1 MIEFLIRR
9 FVPDWQQVQ
18 RTDVR
23 ERYGTLAAA
32 VGILSNIFLCIIKG
46 LIGLFSGS
54 IAVTADAVNNLSD
67 AGSSVITLLAFKIAG
82 KPADEEHPYGHAR
95 MEYIS
100 GMAVSFIIILLGLE
114 LMGSSFEKIL
124 HPEEVGVSALTYLV
138 LIVSIAVKLWQGMFN
153 RNLGKRISS
162 EALLKNGGEIFRVQ
176 QTMQLVAKAYGIPG
190 FQVYVLANGLFVSM
204 QEEGR
209 TITRPV
215 ESGDAA
221 GQEHLFGQEH
231 LASRAHLASQVRY
244 VPLSSVHLGR
254 VAAVNNLSREIVA
267 QKYTVEEASRKI
279 EQIDKL
285 PFTSNAVQT
294 LMSGLGAGA
303 FCILFGGS
311 LLDSAAAFLSGL
323 VLWIFVLFLTARGAN
338 KIMVNI
344 LASALVTAMGVL
356 FFHLFSFGDSMDMI
370 VIGSI
375 VPLLPGVPLT
385 NSIRDYLNG
394 DYLSGTIRMIDA
406 VLVACCI
413 ALGVGIVLRVFQ
425 LVTA

>member
-162 EALLKNGGEIFRVQ
+162 EALQATAADSLNDVFSTGAVLLSTLVYQFTAIPIDGWVGMLVAIFITVSGVKLIMETGSPLLGQAPDPQMVRELEEKITAYDGVIGIHDLQVHNYGPGRVFATVHAEVPANRDILVSHDIIDNIEREVGHEMNLNLVIHMDPVVTDDERLNQLHAQVQ
-176 QTMQLVAKAYGIPG
+176 QIVVGIDSNLSMHDFRAVFGPTHTNLVFDVVVPPG
-190 FQVYVLANGLFVSM
+190 FS
-204 QEEGR
+204 
-209 TITRPV
+209 
-215 ESGDAA
+215 
-221 GQEHLFGQEH
+221 
-231 LASRAHLASQVRY
+231 
-244 VPLSSVHLGR
+244 LSDSE
-254 VAAVNNLSREIVA
+254 LSR
-267 QKYTVEEASRKI
+267 RI
-279 EQIDKL
+279 EQQ
-285 PFTSNAVQT
+285 VQT
-294 LMSGLGAGA
+294 LGSY
-303 FCILFGGS
+303 FC
-311 LLDSAAAFLSGL
+311 
-323 VLWIFVLFLTARGAN
+323 
-338 KIMVNI
+338 
-344 LASALVTAMGVL
+344 
-356 FFHLFSFGDSMDMI
+356 
-370 VIGSI
+370 VIT
-375 VPLLPGVPLT
+375 VDHNYAYFPQ
-385 NSIRDYLNG
+385 N
-394 DYLSGTIRMIDA
+394 A
-406 VLVACCI
+406 K
-413 ALGVGIVLRVFQ
+413 
-425 LVTA
+425 

>member
-162 EALLKNGGEIFRVQ
+162 EALQATAADSLNDVFSTGAVLLSTLVYQFTAIPIDGWVGMLVAIFITVSGVKLIMETGSPLLGQAPDPQMVQELEEKITAYDGVIGIHDLQVHNYGPGRVFATVHVEVPANRDILVSHDIIDNIEREVGHEMNLNLVIHMDPVVTDDERLNQLHAQVQ
-176 QTMQLVAKAYGIPG
+176 QIVAGIDSNLSMHDFRAVFGPTHTNLVFDVVVPPG
-190 FQVYVLANGLFVSM
+190 FS
-204 QEEGR
+204 
-209 TITRPV
+209 
-215 ESGDAA
+215 
-221 GQEHLFGQEH
+221 
-231 LASRAHLASQVRY
+231 
-244 VPLSSVHLGR
+244 LSDSE
-254 VAAVNNLSREIVA
+254 LSR
-267 QKYTVEEASRKI
+267 RI
-279 EQIDKL
+279 EQQ
-285 PFTSNAVQT
+285 VQT
-294 LMSGLGAGA
+294 LGSY
-303 FCILFGGS
+303 FC
-311 LLDSAAAFLSGL
+311 
-323 VLWIFVLFLTARGAN
+323 
-338 KIMVNI
+338 
-344 LASALVTAMGVL
+344 
-356 FFHLFSFGDSMDMI
+356 
-370 VIGSI
+370 VIT
-375 VPLLPGVPLT
+375 VDHNYAYFPQ
-385 NSIRDYLNG
+385 N
-394 DYLSGTIRMIDA
+394 A
-406 VLVACCI
+406 K
-413 ALGVGIVLRVFQ
+413 
-425 LVTA
+425 

>member
-18 RTDVR
+18 HTDVR

-153 RNLGKRISS
+153 RSLGKRISS
-162 EALLKNGGEIFRVQ
+162 EALQATAADSLNDVFSTGAVLLSTLVYQFTAIPIDGWVG
-176 QTMQLVAKAYGIPG
+176 MLVAIFITVSGVKLIMETGSPLLGQAPDPQMVRELEEKITAYDGVIGIHDLQVHNYGPGRVFATVHAEVPANRDILVSHDIIDNIEREVGHEMNLNLVIHMDPVVTDDERLNQLHAQVQLIVAGIDSNLSMHDFRAVFGPTHTNLVFDVVVPPG
-190 FQVYVLANGLFVSM
+190 FS
-204 QEEGR
+204 
-209 TITRPV
+209 
-215 ESGDAA
+215 
-221 GQEHLFGQEH
+221 
-231 LASRAHLASQVRY
+231 
-244 VPLSSVHLGR
+244 LSDSE
-254 VAAVNNLSREIVA
+254 LSR
-267 QKYTVEEASRKI
+267 RI
-279 EQIDKL
+279 EQQ
-285 PFTSNAVQT
+285 VQT
-294 LMSGLGAGA
+294 LGSY
-303 FCILFGGS
+303 FC
-311 LLDSAAAFLSGL
+311 
-323 VLWIFVLFLTARGAN
+323 
-338 KIMVNI
+338 
-344 LASALVTAMGVL
+344 
-356 FFHLFSFGDSMDMI
+356 
-370 VIGSI
+370 VIT
-375 VPLLPGVPLT
+375 VDHNYAYFPQ
-385 NSIRDYLNG
+385 N
-394 DYLSGTIRMIDA
+394 A
-406 VLVACCI
+406 K
-413 ALGVGIVLRVFQ
+413 
-425 LVTA
+425 

>member
-162 EALLKNGGEIFRVQ
+162 EALQATAADSLNDVFSTGAVLLSTLVYQFTAIPIDGWVG
-176 QTMQLVAKAYGIPG
+176 MLVAIFITISGVKLIMETGSPLLGQAPDPQMVRELEEKITAYDGVIGIHDLQVHNYGPGRVFATVHAEVPANRDILVSHDIIDNIEREVGHEMNLNLVIHMDPVVTDDERLNQLHAQVQLIVAGIDSNLSMHDFRAVFGPTHTNLVFDVVVPPG
-190 FQVYVLANGLFVSM
+190 FS
-204 QEEGR
+204 
-209 TITRPV
+209 
-215 ESGDAA
+215 
-221 GQEHLFGQEH
+221 
-231 LASRAHLASQVRY
+231 
-244 VPLSSVHLGR
+244 LSDSE
-254 VAAVNNLSREIVA
+254 LSR
-267 QKYTVEEASRKI
+267 RI
-279 EQIDKL
+279 EQQ
-285 PFTSNAVQT
+285 VQT
-294 LMSGLGAGA
+294 LGSY
-303 FCILFGGS
+303 FC
-311 LLDSAAAFLSGL
+311 
-323 VLWIFVLFLTARGAN
+323 
-338 KIMVNI
+338 
-344 LASALVTAMGVL
+344 
-356 FFHLFSFGDSMDMI
+356 
-370 VIGSI
+370 VIT
-375 VPLLPGVPLT
+375 VDHNYAYFPQ
-385 NSIRDYLNG
+385 N
-394 DYLSGTIRMIDA
+394 A
-406 VLVACCI
+406 K
-413 ALGVGIVLRVFQ
+413 
-425 LVTA
+425 

>member
-162 EALLKNGGEIFRVQ
+162 EALQATAADSLNDVFSTGAVLLSTLVYQFTAIPIDGWVGMLVAIFITVSGVKLIMETGSPLLGQAPDPQMVRELEEKITAYDGVIGIHDLQVHNYGPGRVFATVHVEVPANRDILVSHDIIDNIEREVGPEMKLNLVIDMDPVVTDDERLNQLHAQVQ
-176 QTMQLVAKAYGIPG
+176 QIVAGIDSNLSMHDFRAVFGPTHTNLVFDVVVPPG
-190 FQVYVLANGLFVSM
+190 FS
-204 QEEGR
+204 
-209 TITRPV
+209 
-215 ESGDAA
+215 
-221 GQEHLFGQEH
+221 
-231 LASRAHLASQVRY
+231 
-244 VPLSSVHLGR
+244 LSDSE
-254 VAAVNNLSREIVA
+254 LSR
-267 QKYTVEEASRKI
+267 RI
-279 EQIDKL
+279 EQQ
-285 PFTSNAVQT
+285 VQT
-294 LMSGLGAGA
+294 LGSY
-303 FCILFGGS
+303 FC
-311 LLDSAAAFLSGL
+311 
-323 VLWIFVLFLTARGAN
+323 
-338 KIMVNI
+338 
-344 LASALVTAMGVL
+344 
-356 FFHLFSFGDSMDMI
+356 
-370 VIGSI
+370 VIT
-375 VPLLPGVPLT
+375 VDHNYAYFPQ
-385 NSIRDYLNG
+385 N
-394 DYLSGTIRMIDA
+394 A
-406 VLVACCI
+406 K
-413 ALGVGIVLRVFQ
+413 
-425 LVTA
+425 

>member
-1 MIEFLIRR
+1 MEQSRR
-9 FVPDWQQVQ
+9 
-18 RTDVR
+18 
-23 ERYGTLAAA
+23 A
-32 VGILSNIFLCIIKG
+32 
-46 LIGLFSGS
+46 
-54 IAVTADAVNNLSD
+54 
-67 AGSSVITLLAFKIAG
+67 
-82 KPADEEHPYGHAR
+82 
-95 MEYIS
+95 
-100 GMAVSFIIILLGLE
+100 LE
-114 LMGSSFEKIL
+114 LVTRIG
-124 HPEEVGVSALTYLV
+124 EV
-138 LIVSIAVKLWQGMFN
+138 
-153 RNLGKRISS
+153 
-162 EALLKNGGEIFRVQ
+162 LLKNGGEIFRVQ

-231 LASRAHLASQVRY
+231 LASQAHLASQVRY

-267 QKYTVEEASRKI
+267 QKYTVEEASQKI

>member
-162 EALLKNGGEIFRVQ
+162 EALQATAADSLNDVFSTGAVLLSTLVYQFTAIPIDGWVGMLVAIFITVSGVKLIMETGSPLLGQAPDPQMVRELEEKITAYDGVIGIHDLQVHNYGPGRVFATVHAEVPANRDILVSHDIIDNIEREVGHEMNLNLVINMDPVVTDDERLNQLHAQVQ
-176 QTMQLVAKAYGIPG
+176 QIVAGIDSNLSMHDFRAVFGPTHTNLVFDVVVPPG
-190 FQVYVLANGLFVSM
+190 FS
-204 QEEGR
+204 
-209 TITRPV
+209 
-215 ESGDAA
+215 
-221 GQEHLFGQEH
+221 
-231 LASRAHLASQVRY
+231 
-244 VPLSSVHLGR
+244 LSDSE
-254 VAAVNNLSREIVA
+254 LSR
-267 QKYTVEEASRKI
+267 RI
-279 EQIDKL
+279 EQQ
-285 PFTSNAVQT
+285 VQT
-294 LMSGLGAGA
+294 LGSY
-303 FCILFGGS
+303 FC
-311 LLDSAAAFLSGL
+311 
-323 VLWIFVLFLTARGAN
+323 
-338 KIMVNI
+338 
-344 LASALVTAMGVL
+344 
-356 FFHLFSFGDSMDMI
+356 
-370 VIGSI
+370 VIT
-375 VPLLPGVPLT
+375 VDHNYAYFPQ
-385 NSIRDYLNG
+385 N
-394 DYLSGTIRMIDA
+394 A
-406 VLVACCI
+406 K
-413 ALGVGIVLRVFQ
+413 
-425 LVTA
+425 

>member
-162 EALLKNGGEIFRVQ
+162 EALQATAADSLNDVFSTGAVLLSTLVYQFTAIPIDGWVGMLVAIFITISGVKLIMETGSPLLGQAPDPQMVRELEEKITAYDGVIGIHDLQVHNYGPGRVFATVHAEVPANRDILVSHDIIDNIEREVGHEMNLNLVIHMDPVVTDDERLNQLHAQVQ
-176 QTMQLVAKAYGIPG
+176 QIVAGIDSNLSMHDFRAVFGPTHTNLVFDVVVPPG
-190 FQVYVLANGLFVSM
+190 FS
-204 QEEGR
+204 
-209 TITRPV
+209 
-215 ESGDAA
+215 
-221 GQEHLFGQEH
+221 
-231 LASRAHLASQVRY
+231 
-244 VPLSSVHLGR
+244 LSDSE
-254 VAAVNNLSREIVA
+254 LSR
-267 QKYTVEEASRKI
+267 RI
-279 EQIDKL
+279 EQQ
-285 PFTSNAVQT
+285 VQ
-294 LMSGLGAGA
+294 
-303 FCILFGGS
+303 
-311 LLDSAAAFLSGL
+311 
-323 VLWIFVLFLTARGAN
+323 
-338 KIMVNI
+338 
-344 LASALVTAMGVL
+344 
-356 FFHLFSFGDSMDMI
+356 
-370 VIGSI
+370 
-375 VPLLPGVPLT
+375 
-385 NSIRDYLNG
+385 
-394 DYLSGTIRMIDA
+394 
-406 VLVACCI
+406 
-413 ALGVGIVLRVFQ
+413 ALGSYFCVITVDHNYAYFPQ
-425 LVTA
+425 NAK

>member
-54 IAVTADAVNNLSD
+54 IAITADAVNNLSD

-153 RNLGKRISS
+153 RSLGKRISS
-162 EALLKNGGEIFRVQ
+162 EALQATAADSLNDVFSTGAVLLSTLVYQFTAIPIDGWVGMLVAIFITVSGVKLIMETGSPLLGQAPDPQMVRELEEKITAYDGVIGIHDLQVHNYGPGRVFATVHAEVPANRDILVSHDIIDNIEREVGHEMNLNLVIHMDPVVTDDERLNQLHAQVQ
-176 QTMQLVAKAYGIPG
+176 QIVVGIDSNLSMHDFRAVFGPTHTNLVFDVVVPPG
-190 FQVYVLANGLFVSM
+190 FS
-204 QEEGR
+204 
-209 TITRPV
+209 
-215 ESGDAA
+215 
-221 GQEHLFGQEH
+221 
-231 LASRAHLASQVRY
+231 
-244 VPLSSVHLGR
+244 LSDSE
-254 VAAVNNLSREIVA
+254 LSR
-267 QKYTVEEASRKI
+267 RI
-279 EQIDKL
+279 EQQ
-285 PFTSNAVQT
+285 VQT
-294 LMSGLGAGA
+294 LGSY
-303 FCILFGGS
+303 FC
-311 LLDSAAAFLSGL
+311 
-323 VLWIFVLFLTARGAN
+323 
-338 KIMVNI
+338 
-344 LASALVTAMGVL
+344 
-356 FFHLFSFGDSMDMI
+356 
-370 VIGSI
+370 VIT
-375 VPLLPGVPLT
+375 VDHNYAYFPQ
-385 NSIRDYLNG
+385 N
-394 DYLSGTIRMIDA
+394 A
-406 VLVACCI
+406 K
-413 ALGVGIVLRVFQ
+413 
-425 LVTA
+425 

>member
-23 ERYGTLAAA
+23 ERYGTLAAV

-162 EALLKNGGEIFRVQ
+162 EALQATAADSLNDVFSTGAVLLSTLVYQFTAIPIDGWVG
-176 QTMQLVAKAYGIPG
+176 MLVAIFITVSGVKLIMETGSPLLGQAPDPQMVRELEEKITAYDGVIGIHDLQVHNYGPGRVFATVHAEVPANRDILVSHDIIDNIEREVGHEMNLNLVIHMDPVVTDDERLNQLHAQVQLIVAGIDSNLSMHDFRAVFGPTHTNLVFDVVVPPG
-190 FQVYVLANGLFVSM
+190 FS
-204 QEEGR
+204 
-209 TITRPV
+209 
-215 ESGDAA
+215 
-221 GQEHLFGQEH
+221 
-231 LASRAHLASQVRY
+231 
-244 VPLSSVHLGR
+244 LSDSE
-254 VAAVNNLSREIVA
+254 LSR
-267 QKYTVEEASRKI
+267 RI
-279 EQIDKL
+279 EQQ
-285 PFTSNAVQT
+285 VQT
-294 LMSGLGAGA
+294 LGSY
-303 FCILFGGS
+303 FC
-311 LLDSAAAFLSGL
+311 
-323 VLWIFVLFLTARGAN
+323 
-338 KIMVNI
+338 
-344 LASALVTAMGVL
+344 
-356 FFHLFSFGDSMDMI
+356 
-370 VIGSI
+370 VIT
-375 VPLLPGVPLT
+375 VDHNYAYFPQ
-385 NSIRDYLNG
+385 N
-394 DYLSGTIRMIDA
+394 A
-406 VLVACCI
+406 K
-413 ALGVGIVLRVFQ
+413 
-425 LVTA
+425 

>member
-162 EALLKNGGEIFRVQ
+162 EALQATAADSLNDVFSTGAVLLSTLVYQFTAIPIDGWVGMLVAIFITVSGVKLIMETGSPLLGQAPDPQMVRELEEKITAYDGVIGIHDLQVHNYGPGRVFATVHAEVPANRDILVSHDIIDNIEREVGHEMNLNLVIHMDPVVTDDERLNQLHAQVQ
-176 QTMQLVAKAYGIPG
+176 QIVAGIDSNLSMHDFRAVFGPTHTNLVFDVVVPPG
-190 FQVYVLANGLFVSM
+190 FS
-204 QEEGR
+204 
-209 TITRPV
+209 
-215 ESGDAA
+215 
-221 GQEHLFGQEH
+221 
-231 LASRAHLASQVRY
+231 
-244 VPLSSVHLGR
+244 LSNSE
-254 VAAVNNLSREIVA
+254 LSR
-267 QKYTVEEASRKI
+267 RI
-279 EQIDKL
+279 EQQ
-285 PFTSNAVQT
+285 VQT
-294 LMSGLGAGA
+294 LGSY
-303 FCILFGGS
+303 FC
-311 LLDSAAAFLSGL
+311 
-323 VLWIFVLFLTARGAN
+323 
-338 KIMVNI
+338 
-344 LASALVTAMGVL
+344 
-356 FFHLFSFGDSMDMI
+356 
-370 VIGSI
+370 VIT
-375 VPLLPGVPLT
+375 VDHNYAYFPQ
-385 NSIRDYLNG
+385 N
-394 DYLSGTIRMIDA
+394 A
-406 VLVACCI
+406 K
-413 ALGVGIVLRVFQ
+413 
-425 LVTA
+425 

>member
-162 EALLKNGGEIFRVQ
+162 EALQATAADSLNDVFSTGAVLLSTLVYQFTAIPIDGWVGMLVAIFITVSGVKLIMETGSPLLGQAPDPQMVRELEEKITAYDGVIGIHDLQVHNYGPGRVFATVHAEVPANRDILVSHDIIDNIEREVGHEMNLNLVIHMDPVVTDDERLNQLHAQVQ
-176 QTMQLVAKAYGIPG
+176 QIVAGIDSDLSMHDFRAVFGPTHTNLVFDVVVPPG
-190 FQVYVLANGLFVSM
+190 FS
-204 QEEGR
+204 
-209 TITRPV
+209 
-215 ESGDAA
+215 
-221 GQEHLFGQEH
+221 
-231 LASRAHLASQVRY
+231 
-244 VPLSSVHLGR
+244 LSDSE
-254 VAAVNNLSREIVA
+254 LSR
-267 QKYTVEEASRKI
+267 RI
-279 EQIDKL
+279 EQQ
-285 PFTSNAVQT
+285 VQT
-294 LMSGLGAGA
+294 LGSY
-303 FCILFGGS
+303 FC
-311 LLDSAAAFLSGL
+311 
-323 VLWIFVLFLTARGAN
+323 
-338 KIMVNI
+338 
-344 LASALVTAMGVL
+344 
-356 FFHLFSFGDSMDMI
+356 
-370 VIGSI
+370 VIT
-375 VPLLPGVPLT
+375 VDHNYAYFPQ
-385 NSIRDYLNG
+385 N
-394 DYLSGTIRMIDA
+394 A
-406 VLVACCI
+406 K
-413 ALGVGIVLRVFQ
+413 
-425 LVTA
+425 

>member
-9 FVPDWQQVQ
+9 FIPDWQQVQ

-162 EALLKNGGEIFRVQ
+162 EALQATAADSLNDVFSTGAVLLSTLVYQFTAIPIDGWVGMLVAIFITVSGVKLIMETGSPLLGQAPDPQMVRELEEKITAYDGVIGIHDLQVHNYGPGRVFATVHAEVPANRDILVSHDIIDNIEREVGHEMNLNLVIHMDPVVTDDERLNQLHAQVQ
-176 QTMQLVAKAYGIPG
+176 QIVVGIDSDLSMHDFRAVFGPTHTNLVFDVVVPPG
-190 FQVYVLANGLFVSM
+190 FS
-204 QEEGR
+204 
-209 TITRPV
+209 
-215 ESGDAA
+215 
-221 GQEHLFGQEH
+221 
-231 LASRAHLASQVRY
+231 
-244 VPLSSVHLGR
+244 LSDSE
-254 VAAVNNLSREIVA
+254 LSR
-267 QKYTVEEASRKI
+267 RI
-279 EQIDKL
+279 EQQ
-285 PFTSNAVQT
+285 VQT
-294 LMSGLGAGA
+294 LGSY
-303 FCILFGGS
+303 FC
-311 LLDSAAAFLSGL
+311 
-323 VLWIFVLFLTARGAN
+323 
-338 KIMVNI
+338 
-344 LASALVTAMGVL
+344 
-356 FFHLFSFGDSMDMI
+356 
-370 VIGSI
+370 VIT
-375 VPLLPGVPLT
+375 VDHNYAYFPQ
-385 NSIRDYLNG
+385 N
-394 DYLSGTIRMIDA
+394 A
-406 VLVACCI
+406 K
-413 ALGVGIVLRVFQ
+413 
-425 LVTA
+425 

>member
-153 RNLGKRISS
+153 RSLGKRISS
-162 EALLKNGGEIFRVQ
+162 EALQATAADSLNDVFSTGAVLLSTLVYQFTAIPIDGWVGMLVAIFITVSGVKLIMETGSPLLGQAPDPQMVQELEEKITAYDGVIGSHDLQVHNYGPGRVFATVHAEVPANRDILVSHDIIDNIEREVGHEMNLNLVIHMDPVVTDDERLNQLHAQVQ
-176 QTMQLVAKAYGIPG
+176 QIVAGIDSNLSMHDFRAVFGPTHTNLVFDVVVPPG
-190 FQVYVLANGLFVSM
+190 FS
-204 QEEGR
+204 
-209 TITRPV
+209 
-215 ESGDAA
+215 
-221 GQEHLFGQEH
+221 
-231 LASRAHLASQVRY
+231 
-244 VPLSSVHLGR
+244 LSDSE
-254 VAAVNNLSREIVA
+254 LSR
-267 QKYTVEEASRKI
+267 RI
-279 EQIDKL
+279 EQQ
-285 PFTSNAVQT
+285 VQT
-294 LMSGLGAGA
+294 LGSY
-303 FCILFGGS
+303 FC
-311 LLDSAAAFLSGL
+311 
-323 VLWIFVLFLTARGAN
+323 
-338 KIMVNI
+338 
-344 LASALVTAMGVL
+344 
-356 FFHLFSFGDSMDMI
+356 
-370 VIGSI
+370 VIT
-375 VPLLPGVPLT
+375 VDHNYAYFPQ
-385 NSIRDYLNG
+385 N
-394 DYLSGTIRMIDA
+394 A
-406 VLVACCI
+406 K
-413 ALGVGIVLRVFQ
+413 
-425 LVTA
+425 

>member
-124 HPEEVGVSALTYLV
+124 HPEEVGVSTLTYLV

-153 RNLGKRISS
+153 RSLGKRISS
-162 EALLKNGGEIFRVQ
+162 EALQATAADSLNDVFSTGAVLLSTLVYQFTAIPIDGWVGMLVAIFITVSGVKLIMETGSPLLGQAPDPQMVQELEEKITAYDGVIGIHDLQVHNYGPGRVFATVHAEVPANRDILVSHDIIDNIEREVGHEMNLNLVIHMDPVVTDDERLNQLHAQVQ
-176 QTMQLVAKAYGIPG
+176 QIVAGIDSNLSMHDFRAVFGPTHTNLVFDVVVPPG
-190 FQVYVLANGLFVSM
+190 FS
-204 QEEGR
+204 
-209 TITRPV
+209 
-215 ESGDAA
+215 
-221 GQEHLFGQEH
+221 
-231 LASRAHLASQVRY
+231 
-244 VPLSSVHLGR
+244 LSDSE
-254 VAAVNNLSREIVA
+254 LSR
-267 QKYTVEEASRKI
+267 RI
-279 EQIDKL
+279 EQQ
-285 PFTSNAVQT
+285 VQT
-294 LMSGLGAGA
+294 LGSY
-303 FCILFGGS
+303 FC
-311 LLDSAAAFLSGL
+311 
-323 VLWIFVLFLTARGAN
+323 
-338 KIMVNI
+338 
-344 LASALVTAMGVL
+344 
-356 FFHLFSFGDSMDMI
+356 
-370 VIGSI
+370 VIT
-375 VPLLPGVPLT
+375 VDHNYAYFPQ
-385 NSIRDYLNG
+385 N
-394 DYLSGTIRMIDA
+394 A
-406 VLVACCI
+406 K
-413 ALGVGIVLRVFQ
+413 
-425 LVTA
+425 

>member
-67 AGSSVITLLAFKIAG
+67 AGSSVVTLLAFKIAG

-153 RNLGKRISS
+153 RNLGKRISY
-162 EALLKNGGEIFRVQ
+162 EALQATAADSLNDVFSTGAVLLSTLVYQFTAIPIDGWVGMLVAIFITVSGVKLIMETGSPLLGQAPDPQMVRELEEKITAYDGVIGIHDLQVHNYGPGRVFATVHAEVPANRDILVSHDIIDNIEREVGHEMNLNLIIHMDPVVTDDERLNQLHAQVQ
-176 QTMQLVAKAYGIPG
+176 QIVAGIDSNLSMHDFRAVFGPTHTNLVFDVVVPPG
-190 FQVYVLANGLFVSM
+190 FS
-204 QEEGR
+204 
-209 TITRPV
+209 
-215 ESGDAA
+215 
-221 GQEHLFGQEH
+221 
-231 LASRAHLASQVRY
+231 
-244 VPLSSVHLGR
+244 LSDSE
-254 VAAVNNLSREIVA
+254 LSR
-267 QKYTVEEASRKI
+267 RI
-279 EQIDKL
+279 EQQ
-285 PFTSNAVQT
+285 VQT
-294 LMSGLGAGA
+294 LGSY
-303 FCILFGGS
+303 FC
-311 LLDSAAAFLSGL
+311 
-323 VLWIFVLFLTARGAN
+323 
-338 KIMVNI
+338 
-344 LASALVTAMGVL
+344 
-356 FFHLFSFGDSMDMI
+356 
-370 VIGSI
+370 VIT
-375 VPLLPGVPLT
+375 VDHNYAYFPQ
-385 NSIRDYLNG
+385 N
-394 DYLSGTIRMIDA
+394 A
-406 VLVACCI
+406 K
-413 ALGVGIVLRVFQ
+413 
-425 LVTA
+425 

>member
-54 IAVTADAVNNLSD
+54 IAVTADAFNNLSD

-162 EALLKNGGEIFRVQ
+162 EALQATAADSLNDVFSTGAVLLSTLVYQFTAIPIDGWVGMLVAIFITVSGVKLIMETGSPLLGQAPDPQMVRELEEKITAYDGVIGIHDLQVHNYGPGRVFATVHAEVPANRDILVSHDIIDNIEREVGHEMNLNLVIHMDPVVTDDERLNQLHAQVQ
-176 QTMQLVAKAYGIPG
+176 QIVAGIDSNLSMHDFRAVFGPTHTNLVFDVVVPPG
-190 FQVYVLANGLFVSM
+190 FS
-204 QEEGR
+204 
-209 TITRPV
+209 
-215 ESGDAA
+215 
-221 GQEHLFGQEH
+221 
-231 LASRAHLASQVRY
+231 
-244 VPLSSVHLGR
+244 LSDSE
-254 VAAVNNLSREIVA
+254 LSR
-267 QKYTVEEASRKI
+267 RI
-279 EQIDKL
+279 EQQ
-285 PFTSNAVQT
+285 VQT
-294 LMSGLGAGA
+294 LGSY
-303 FCILFGGS
+303 FCVITV
-311 LLDSAAAFLSGL
+311 DHNYAYIPQSA
-323 VLWIFVLFLTARGAN
+323 
-338 KIMVNI
+338 K
-344 LASALVTAMGVL
+344 
-356 FFHLFSFGDSMDMI
+356 
-370 VIGSI
+370 
-375 VPLLPGVPLT
+375 
-385 NSIRDYLNG
+385 
-394 DYLSGTIRMIDA
+394 
-406 VLVACCI
+406 
-413 ALGVGIVLRVFQ
+413 
-425 LVTA
+425 

>member
-153 RNLGKRISS
+153 RSLGKRISS
-162 EALLKNGGEIFRVQ
+162 EALQATAADSLNDVFSTGAVLLSTLVYQFTAVPIDGWVGMLVAIFITVSGVKLIMETGSPLLGQAPDPQMVQELEEKITAYDGVIGIHDLQVHNYGPGRVFATVHAEVPANRDILVSHDIIDNIEREVGHEMNLNLVIHMDPVVTDDERLNQLHAQVQ
-176 QTMQLVAKAYGIPG
+176 QIVAGIDSNLSMHDFRAVFGPTHTNLVFDVVVPPG
-190 FQVYVLANGLFVSM
+190 FS
-204 QEEGR
+204 
-209 TITRPV
+209 
-215 ESGDAA
+215 
-221 GQEHLFGQEH
+221 
-231 LASRAHLASQVRY
+231 
-244 VPLSSVHLGR
+244 LSDSE
-254 VAAVNNLSREIVA
+254 LSR
-267 QKYTVEEASRKI
+267 RI
-279 EQIDKL
+279 EQQ
-285 PFTSNAVQT
+285 VQT
-294 LMSGLGAGA
+294 LGSY
-303 FCILFGGS
+303 FC
-311 LLDSAAAFLSGL
+311 
-323 VLWIFVLFLTARGAN
+323 
-338 KIMVNI
+338 
-344 LASALVTAMGVL
+344 
-356 FFHLFSFGDSMDMI
+356 
-370 VIGSI
+370 VIT
-375 VPLLPGVPLT
+375 VDHNYAYFPQ
-385 NSIRDYLNG
+385 N
-394 DYLSGTIRMIDA
+394 A
-406 VLVACCI
+406 K
-413 ALGVGIVLRVFQ
+413 
-425 LVTA
+425 

>member
-9 FVPDWQQVQ
+9 FIPDWQQVQ

-162 EALLKNGGEIFRVQ
+162 EALQATAADSLNDVFSTGAVLLSTLVYQFTAIPIDGWVGMLVAIFITVSGVKLIMETGSPLLGQAPDPQMVRELEEKITAYDGVIGIHDLQVHNYGPGRVFATVHVEVPANRDILVSHDIIDNIEREVGHEMNLNLVIHMDPVVTDDERLNQLHAQVQ
-176 QTMQLVAKAYGIPG
+176 QIVAGIDSNLSMHDFRAVFGPTHTNLVFDVVVPPG
-190 FQVYVLANGLFVSM
+190 FS
-204 QEEGR
+204 
-209 TITRPV
+209 
-215 ESGDAA
+215 
-221 GQEHLFGQEH
+221 
-231 LASRAHLASQVRY
+231 
-244 VPLSSVHLGR
+244 LSDSE
-254 VAAVNNLSREIVA
+254 LSR
-267 QKYTVEEASRKI
+267 RI
-279 EQIDKL
+279 EQQ
-285 PFTSNAVQT
+285 VQT
-294 LMSGLGAGA
+294 LGSY
-303 FCILFGGS
+303 FC
-311 LLDSAAAFLSGL
+311 
-323 VLWIFVLFLTARGAN
+323 
-338 KIMVNI
+338 
-344 LASALVTAMGVL
+344 
-356 FFHLFSFGDSMDMI
+356 
-370 VIGSI
+370 VIT
-375 VPLLPGVPLT
+375 VDHNYAYFPQ
-385 NSIRDYLNG
+385 N
-394 DYLSGTIRMIDA
+394 A
-406 VLVACCI
+406 K
-413 ALGVGIVLRVFQ
+413 
-425 LVTA
+425 

>member
-9 FVPDWQQVQ
+9 FVLDWQQVQ

-153 RNLGKRISS
+153 RSLGKRISS
-162 EALLKNGGEIFRVQ
+162 EALQATAADSLNDVFSTGAVLLSTLVYQFTAIPIDGWVGMLVAIFITVSGVKLIMETGSPLLGQAPDPQMVRELEEKITAYDGVIGIHDLQVHNYGPGRVFATVHAEVPANRDILVSHDIIDNIEREVGHEMNLNLVIHMDPVVTDDERLNQLHAQVQ
-176 QTMQLVAKAYGIPG
+176 QIVAGIDSNLSMHDFRAVFGPTHTNLVFDVVVPPG
-190 FQVYVLANGLFVSM
+190 FS
-204 QEEGR
+204 
-209 TITRPV
+209 
-215 ESGDAA
+215 
-221 GQEHLFGQEH
+221 
-231 LASRAHLASQVRY
+231 
-244 VPLSSVHLGR
+244 LSDSE
-254 VAAVNNLSREIVA
+254 LSR
-267 QKYTVEEASRKI
+267 RI
-279 EQIDKL
+279 EQQ
-285 PFTSNAVQT
+285 VQT
-294 LMSGLGAGA
+294 LGSY
-303 FCILFGGS
+303 FC
-311 LLDSAAAFLSGL
+311 
-323 VLWIFVLFLTARGAN
+323 
-338 KIMVNI
+338 
-344 LASALVTAMGVL
+344 
-356 FFHLFSFGDSMDMI
+356 
-370 VIGSI
+370 VIT
-375 VPLLPGVPLT
+375 VDHNYAYFPQ
-385 NSIRDYLNG
+385 N
-394 DYLSGTIRMIDA
+394 A
-406 VLVACCI
+406 K
-413 ALGVGIVLRVFQ
+413 
-425 LVTA
+425 

>member
-153 RNLGKRISS
+153 RSLGKRISS
-162 EALLKNGGEIFRVQ
+162 EALQATAADSLNDVFSTGAVLLSTLVYQFTAIPIDGWVGMLVAIFITVSGVKLIMETGSPLLGQPPDPQMVRELEEKITAYDGVIGIHDLQVHNYGPGRVFATVHAEVPANRDILVSHDIIDNIEREVGHEMNLNLVIHMDPVVTDDERLNQLHAQVQ
-176 QTMQLVAKAYGIPG
+176 QIVAGIDSNLSMHDFRAVFGPTHTNLVFDVVVPPG
-190 FQVYVLANGLFVSM
+190 FS
-204 QEEGR
+204 
-209 TITRPV
+209 
-215 ESGDAA
+215 
-221 GQEHLFGQEH
+221 
-231 LASRAHLASQVRY
+231 
-244 VPLSSVHLGR
+244 LSDSE
-254 VAAVNNLSREIVA
+254 LSR
-267 QKYTVEEASRKI
+267 RI
-279 EQIDKL
+279 EQQ
-285 PFTSNAVQT
+285 VQT
-294 LMSGLGAGA
+294 LGSY
-303 FCILFGGS
+303 FC
-311 LLDSAAAFLSGL
+311 
-323 VLWIFVLFLTARGAN
+323 
-338 KIMVNI
+338 
-344 LASALVTAMGVL
+344 
-356 FFHLFSFGDSMDMI
+356 
-370 VIGSI
+370 VIT
-375 VPLLPGVPLT
+375 VDHNYAYFPQ
-385 NSIRDYLNG
+385 N
-394 DYLSGTIRMIDA
+394 A
-406 VLVACCI
+406 K
-413 ALGVGIVLRVFQ
+413 
-425 LVTA
+425 

>member
-1 MIEFLIRR
+1 MEQSRR
-9 FVPDWQQVQ
+9 
-18 RTDVR
+18 
-23 ERYGTLAAA
+23 A
-32 VGILSNIFLCIIKG
+32 
-46 LIGLFSGS
+46 
-54 IAVTADAVNNLSD
+54 
-67 AGSSVITLLAFKIAG
+67 
-82 KPADEEHPYGHAR
+82 
-95 MEYIS
+95 
-100 GMAVSFIIILLGLE
+100 LE
-114 LMGSSFEKIL
+114 LVTRIG
-124 HPEEVGVSALTYLV
+124 EV
-138 LIVSIAVKLWQGMFN
+138 
-153 RNLGKRISS
+153 
-162 EALLKNGGEIFRVQ
+162 LLKTGGEIFRVQ

-221 GQEHLFGQEH
+221 GQEQLFGQEH

>member
-162 EALLKNGGEIFRVQ
+162 EALQATAADSLNDVFSTGAVLLSTLVYQFTAIPIDGWVGMLVAIFITVSGVKLIMETGSPLLGQAPDPQMVRELEEKITAYDGVIGIHDLQVHNYGPGRVFATVHAEVPANRDILVSHDIIDNIEREVGHEMNLNLVIHMDPVVTDDERLNQLHAQVQ
-176 QTMQLVAKAYGIPG
+176 QIVAGIDSNLSMHDFRAVFGPTHTNLVFDVVVPPG
-190 FQVYVLANGLFVSM
+190 FS
-204 QEEGR
+204 
-209 TITRPV
+209 
-215 ESGDAA
+215 
-221 GQEHLFGQEH
+221 
-231 LASRAHLASQVRY
+231 
-244 VPLSSVHLGR
+244 LSDSE
-254 VAAVNNLSREIVA
+254 LSR
-267 QKYTVEEASRKI
+267 RI
-279 EQIDKL
+279 EQQ
-285 PFTSNAVQT
+285 VQ
-294 LMSGLGAGA
+294 
-303 FCILFGGS
+303 
-311 LLDSAAAFLSGL
+311 
-323 VLWIFVLFLTARGAN
+323 
-338 KIMVNI
+338 
-344 LASALVTAMGVL
+344 
-356 FFHLFSFGDSMDMI
+356 
-370 VIGSI
+370 
-375 VPLLPGVPLT
+375 
-385 NSIRDYLNG
+385 
-394 DYLSGTIRMIDA
+394 
-406 VLVACCI
+406 
-413 ALGVGIVLRVFQ
+413 ALGSYFCVITVDHNYAYFPQ
-425 LVTA
+425 NAK

>member
-54 IAVTADAVNNLSD
+54 IAITADAVNNLSD

-153 RNLGKRISS
+153 RSLGKRISS
-162 EALLKNGGEIFRVQ
+162 EALQATAADSLNDVFSTGAVLLSTLVYQFTAIPIDGWVGMLVAIFITVSGVKLIMETGSPLLGQAPDPQMVQELEEKITAYDGVIGIHDLQVHNYGPGRVFATVHAEVPANRDILVSHDIIDNIEREVGHEMNLNLVIHMDPVVTDDERLNQLHAQVQ
-176 QTMQLVAKAYGIPG
+176 QIVVGIDSDLSMHDFRAVFGPTHTNLVFDVVVPPG
-190 FQVYVLANGLFVSM
+190 FS
-204 QEEGR
+204 
-209 TITRPV
+209 
-215 ESGDAA
+215 
-221 GQEHLFGQEH
+221 
-231 LASRAHLASQVRY
+231 
-244 VPLSSVHLGR
+244 LSDSE
-254 VAAVNNLSREIVA
+254 LSR
-267 QKYTVEEASRKI
+267 RI
-279 EQIDKL
+279 EQQ
-285 PFTSNAVQT
+285 VQT
-294 LMSGLGAGA
+294 LGSY
-303 FCILFGGS
+303 FC
-311 LLDSAAAFLSGL
+311 
-323 VLWIFVLFLTARGAN
+323 
-338 KIMVNI
+338 
-344 LASALVTAMGVL
+344 
-356 FFHLFSFGDSMDMI
+356 
-370 VIGSI
+370 VIT
-375 VPLLPGVPLT
+375 VDHNYAYFPQ
-385 NSIRDYLNG
+385 N
-394 DYLSGTIRMIDA
+394 A
-406 VLVACCI
+406 K
-413 ALGVGIVLRVFQ
+413 
-425 LVTA
+425 

>member
-153 RNLGKRISS
+153 RNLGKRFSS
-162 EALLKNGGEIFRVQ
+162 EALQATAADSLNDVFSTGAVLLSTLVYQFTAIPIDGWVGMLVAIFITVSGVKLIMETGSPLLGQAPDPQMVRELEEKITAYDGVIGIHDLQVHNYGPGRVFATVHAEVPANRDILVSHDIIDNIEREVGHEMNLNLVIHMDPVVTDDERLNQLHAQVQ
-176 QTMQLVAKAYGIPG
+176 QIVAGIDSNLSMHDFRAVFGPTHTNLVFDVVVPPG
-190 FQVYVLANGLFVSM
+190 FS
-204 QEEGR
+204 
-209 TITRPV
+209 
-215 ESGDAA
+215 
-221 GQEHLFGQEH
+221 
-231 LASRAHLASQVRY
+231 
-244 VPLSSVHLGR
+244 LSDSE
-254 VAAVNNLSREIVA
+254 LSR
-267 QKYTVEEASRKI
+267 RI
-279 EQIDKL
+279 EQQ
-285 PFTSNAVQT
+285 VQT
-294 LMSGLGAGA
+294 LGSY
-303 FCILFGGS
+303 FC
-311 LLDSAAAFLSGL
+311 
-323 VLWIFVLFLTARGAN
+323 
-338 KIMVNI
+338 
-344 LASALVTAMGVL
+344 
-356 FFHLFSFGDSMDMI
+356 
-370 VIGSI
+370 VIT
-375 VPLLPGVPLT
+375 VDHNYAYFPQ
-385 NSIRDYLNG
+385 N
-394 DYLSGTIRMIDA
+394 A
-406 VLVACCI
+406 K
-413 ALGVGIVLRVFQ
+413 
-425 LVTA
+425 

>member
-162 EALLKNGGEIFRVQ
+162 EALQATAADSLNDVFSTGAVLLSTLVYQFTAIPIDGWVGMLVAIFITVSGVKLIMETGSPLLGQAPDPQMVRELEEKITAYDGVIGIHDLQVHNYGPGRVFATVHAEVPANRDILVSHDIIDNIEREVGHEMNLNLVIHMDPVVTDDERLNQLHAQVQ
-176 QTMQLVAKAYGIPG
+176 QIVVGIDSDLSMHDFRAVFGPTHTNLVFDVVVPPG
-190 FQVYVLANGLFVSM
+190 FS
-204 QEEGR
+204 
-209 TITRPV
+209 
-215 ESGDAA
+215 
-221 GQEHLFGQEH
+221 
-231 LASRAHLASQVRY
+231 
-244 VPLSSVHLGR
+244 LSDSE
-254 VAAVNNLSREIVA
+254 LSR
-267 QKYTVEEASRKI
+267 RI
-279 EQIDKL
+279 EQQ
-285 PFTSNAVQT
+285 VQT
-294 LMSGLGAGA
+294 LGSY
-303 FCILFGGS
+303 FCVITVDHNYAYFPKTPKI
-311 LLDSAAAFLSGL
+311 
-323 VLWIFVLFLTARGAN
+323 IFF
-338 KIMVNI
+338 KI
-344 LASALVTAMGVL
+344 APL
-356 FFHLFSFGDSMDMI
+356 FFSNL
-370 VIGSI
+370 
-375 VPLLPGVPLT
+375 
-385 NSIRDYLNG
+385 
-394 DYLSGTIRMIDA
+394 
-406 VLVACCI
+406 
-413 ALGVGIVLRVFQ
+413 
-425 LVTA
+425 

>member
-162 EALLKNGGEIFRVQ
+162 EALQATAADSLNDVFSTGAVLLSTLVYQFTAIPIDGWVGMLVAIFITVSGVNLIMETGSPLLGQAPDPQMVRELEEKITAYDGVIGIHDLQVHNYGPGRVFATVHAEVPANRDILVSHDIIDNIEREVGHEMNLNLVIHMDPVVTDDERLNQLHAQVQ
-176 QTMQLVAKAYGIPG
+176 QIVAGIDSNLSMHDFRAVFGPTHTNLVFDVVVPPG
-190 FQVYVLANGLFVSM
+190 FS
-204 QEEGR
+204 
-209 TITRPV
+209 
-215 ESGDAA
+215 
-221 GQEHLFGQEH
+221 
-231 LASRAHLASQVRY
+231 
-244 VPLSSVHLGR
+244 LSDSE
-254 VAAVNNLSREIVA
+254 LSR
-267 QKYTVEEASRKI
+267 RI
-279 EQIDKL
+279 EQQ
-285 PFTSNAVQT
+285 VQT
-294 LMSGLGAGA
+294 LGSY
-303 FCILFGGS
+303 FC
-311 LLDSAAAFLSGL
+311 
-323 VLWIFVLFLTARGAN
+323 
-338 KIMVNI
+338 
-344 LASALVTAMGVL
+344 
-356 FFHLFSFGDSMDMI
+356 
-370 VIGSI
+370 VIT
-375 VPLLPGVPLT
+375 VDHNYAYFPQ
-385 NSIRDYLNG
+385 N
-394 DYLSGTIRMIDA
+394 A
-406 VLVACCI
+406 K
-413 ALGVGIVLRVFQ
+413 
-425 LVTA
+425 

>member
-162 EALLKNGGEIFRVQ
+162 EALQATAADSLNDVFSTGAVLLSTLVYQFTAIPIDGWVGMLVAIFITVSGVKLIMETGSPLLGQAPDPQMVRELEEKITAYDGVIGIHDLQVHNYGPGRVFATVHAEVPANRDILVSHDIIDNIEREVGHEMNLNLVIHMDPVVTDDERLNQLHAQVQ
-176 QTMQLVAKAYGIPG
+176 QIVAGIDSNLSMHDFRAVFGPTHTNLVFDVVVPPG
-190 FQVYVLANGLFVSM
+190 FS
-204 QEEGR
+204 
-209 TITRPV
+209 
-215 ESGDAA
+215 
-221 GQEHLFGQEH
+221 
-231 LASRAHLASQVRY
+231 
-244 VPLSSVHLGR
+244 LSDSE
-254 VAAVNNLSREIVA
+254 LSR
-267 QKYTVEEASRKI
+267 RI
-279 EQIDKL
+279 EQQ
-285 PFTSNAVQT
+285 VQT
-294 LMSGLGAGA
+294 LGSY
-303 FCILFGGS
+303 FCVITVDHNYAYFPQN
-311 LLDSAAAFLSGL
+311 
-323 VLWIFVLFLTARGAN
+323 AN
-338 KIMVNI
+338 
-344 LASALVTAMGVL
+344 
-356 FFHLFSFGDSMDMI
+356 
-370 VIGSI
+370 
-375 VPLLPGVPLT
+375 
-385 NSIRDYLNG
+385 
-394 DYLSGTIRMIDA
+394 
-406 VLVACCI
+406 
-413 ALGVGIVLRVFQ
+413 
-425 LVTA
+425 

>member
-162 EALLKNGGEIFRVQ
+162 EALQATAADSLNDVFSTGAVLLSTLVYQFTAIPIDGWVGMLVAIFITVSGVKLIMETGSPLLGQAPDPQMVRELEEKITAYDGVIGIHDLQVHNYGPGRVFATVHAEVPANRDILVSHDIIDNIEREVGHEMNLNLVIHMDPVVTDDERLNQLHAQVQ
-176 QTMQLVAKAYGIPG
+176 QIVAGIDSNLSMHDFRAVFGPTHTNLVFDVVVPPG
-190 FQVYVLANGLFVSM
+190 FS
-204 QEEGR
+204 
-209 TITRPV
+209 
-215 ESGDAA
+215 
-221 GQEHLFGQEH
+221 
-231 LASRAHLASQVRY
+231 
-244 VPLSSVHLGR
+244 LSDSE
-254 VAAVNNLSREIVA
+254 LSRC
-267 QKYTVEEASRKI
+267 I
-279 EQIDKL
+279 EQQ
-285 PFTSNAVQT
+285 VQT
-294 LMSGLGAGA
+294 LGSY
-303 FCILFGGS
+303 FC
-311 LLDSAAAFLSGL
+311 
-323 VLWIFVLFLTARGAN
+323 
-338 KIMVNI
+338 
-344 LASALVTAMGVL
+344 
-356 FFHLFSFGDSMDMI
+356 
-370 VIGSI
+370 VIT
-375 VPLLPGVPLT
+375 VDHNYAYFPQ
-385 NSIRDYLNG
+385 N
-394 DYLSGTIRMIDA
+394 A
-406 VLVACCI
+406 K
-413 ALGVGIVLRVFQ
+413 
-425 LVTA
+425 